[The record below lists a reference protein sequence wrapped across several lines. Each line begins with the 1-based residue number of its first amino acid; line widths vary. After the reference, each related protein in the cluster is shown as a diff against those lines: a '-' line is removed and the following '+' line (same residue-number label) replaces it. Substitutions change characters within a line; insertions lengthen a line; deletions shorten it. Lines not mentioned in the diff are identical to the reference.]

1 MKEVIGSGKKRERE
15 GKKWIVIPF
24 GHSYNAVRK
33 SSGPEMISKL
43 REKQEKH
50 NRNIIQLYGATAPAY
65 INFTRA
71 ATKTEPKNAE
81 MFLINF
87 IRFCPL

>member
-1 MKEVIGSGKKRERE
+1 
-15 GKKWIVIPF
+15 
-24 GHSYNAVRK
+24 
-33 SSGPEMISKL
+33 MISEL

-71 ATKTEPKNAE
+71 AAKTEPKNAE

-87 IRFCPL
+87 IRFVHYKIL